1 MNLEKE
7 LEWVEGTGEC
17 VNNGYT
23 LIEKMLIKD
32 QWFASIMQSDDSEEV
47 VVQVNLPVRKSQR
60 IITSNLVEFGG
71 GRKKVIKKLKDKAE
85 ADVKSWFDFMGLN
98 SET

>member
-7 LEWVEGTGEC
+7 LEWVEVTGEC